1 MIITKGE
8 RMTIIISSEGNSLES
23 KPCPRFGRS
32 PFFIKYDLETE
43 EWEALNNPAVSEFG
57 GAGVAAS
64 QFIINNQATAIIS
77 GRFGPNAFNVLK
89 AAGIQMLTF
98 TPDCDSNQKVI
109 ELYKAGSLN
118 QGQV

>member
-1 MIITKGE
+1 MIIF
-8 RMTIIISSEGNSLES
+8 ISSEGNSLES

-32 PFFIKYDLETE
+32 PYFIKYDLETD

-64 QFIINNQATAIIS
+64 QFIINNQALAVIS

-89 AAGIQMLTF
+89 AAGIQLLNF
-98 TPDCDSNQKVI
+98 NPDCDTNQKVI
-109 ELYKAGSLN
+109 ELFKEGSLN
-118 QGQV
+118 QGQA